1 MKNLWNRE
9 LVIETIENLSRSQ
22 GFYGRL
28 LNNLE
33 EMQERDPDQYEEV
46 MEALVEAGGPV
57 EMVMALEG

>member
-1 MKNLWNRE
+1 MEKLWDRE

-22 GFYGRL
+22 GFYWRL
-28 LNNLE
+28 LSNLE

>member
-57 EMVMALEG
+57 EMVMAIEG

>member
-28 LNNLE
+28 LSNLE
-33 EMQERDPDQYEEV
+33 EMQENDPEQYDEV
-46 MEALVEAGGPV
+46 MDALVEVGGPI

>member
-28 LNNLE
+28 LSNLE

>member
-9 LVIETIENLSRSQ
+9 LVIESIENLSRSQ

-57 EMVMALEG
+57 EMVMAIEG